1 MNKMINAIGLGH
13 SIAVVIVALL
23 TTIAIGAKADIPKRI
38 SYAID
43 YELGVAHL
51 CDGTDTAYEVH
62 QCKYDYSDLMER
74 NNG

>member
-1 MNKMINAIGLGH
+1 MNYLISKIGLGH
-13 SIAVVIVALL
+13 SIAFIIVVLL
-23 TTIAIGAKADIPKRI
+23 TTIAIGVKADMPKRI

-62 QCKYDYSDLMER
+62 QCKYDYSEYMEN

>member
-1 MNKMINAIGLGH
+1 MNYLIKHLGLGH
-13 SIAVVIVALL
+13 SIAFVIVALL
-23 TTIAIGAKADIPKRI
+23 TTIAIGAKADMSKRI

-43 YELGVAHL
+43 YELGVAQL

-62 QCKYDYSDLMER
+62 QCKYDYSEYMEN